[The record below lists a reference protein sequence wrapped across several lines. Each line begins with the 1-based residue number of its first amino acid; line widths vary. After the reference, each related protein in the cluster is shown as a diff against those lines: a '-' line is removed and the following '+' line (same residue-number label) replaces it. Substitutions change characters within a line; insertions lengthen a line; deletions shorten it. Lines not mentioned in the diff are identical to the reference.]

1 TLYVATNQGR
11 DKYAIHAY
19 DTKSRKMGNL
29 LVEHPLIDVTGGL
42 VFSRERR
49 KLVGVSLQADKPIMV
64 WTDPELAAMQRAL
77 DAAMPKTVN
86 VLIPAARNEKRVLV
100 YSYSDVDPGAYHL
113 FDAGTR
119 KMETIARTREWID
132 PALMAERR
140 FIKYK
145 ARDGM
150 EIPAWV
156 TIPRGGGRNLP
167 LVVNI
172 HGGPW
177 VRGY

>member
-1 TLYVATNQGR
+1 
-11 DKYAIHAY
+11 
-19 DTKSRKMGNL
+19 
-29 LVEHPLIDVTGGL
+29 
-42 VFSRERR
+42 
-49 KLVGVSLQADKPIMV
+49 
-64 WTDPELAAMQRAL
+64 
-77 DAAMPKTVN
+77 
-86 VLIPAARNEKRVLV
+86 RVLV

-177 VRGY
+177 VRGYSWSSGWGRWPEAQFLASRGYVVLEPEPRASTGYGRKHYFSSFKQWGLTMQDDITDGA